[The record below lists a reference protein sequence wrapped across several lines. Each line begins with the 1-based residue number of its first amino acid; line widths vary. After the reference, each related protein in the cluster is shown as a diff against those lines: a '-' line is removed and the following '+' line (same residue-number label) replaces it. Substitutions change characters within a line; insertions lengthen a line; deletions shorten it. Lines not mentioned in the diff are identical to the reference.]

1 MSGVSGA
8 RKKARRSQE
17 IADELAPALQLMV
30 GNLRIGRDV
39 LSSFSEVADTV
50 NGPLHGIFADVLA
63 ETRLGAPL
71 GEVLQRAADAEQERH
86 LAIVASAF
94 SLHSRHGGSL
104 VEIMEAVIETIEEE
118 DKVRRD
124 VRSITADGR
133 LSAIVLLAMP
143 PVVLL
148 FVSALNPGYAA
159 PLVTDPLGR
168 MFSVIGAVLGFTGW
182 RWLRRLGNPRVVL

>member
-1 MSGVSGA
+1 MRAIAA
-8 RKKARRSQE
+8 RGRREARSRE

-30 GNLRIGRDV
+30 GNLKIGRDV
-39 LSSFSEVADTV
+39 LSSFAEVAETA
-50 NGPLHGIFADVLA
+50 NGPLHDVFADVLA
-63 ETRLGAPL
+63 QTQLGAPL
-71 GEVLQRAADAEQERH
+71 GDVLQNRADEEHERH

-94 SLHSRHGGSL
+94 SLHAHHGGSL

-143 PVVLL
+143 PAVLL

-168 MFSVIGAVLGFTGW
+168 TFSVVGVFLGITGW
-182 RWLRRLGNPRVVL
+182 QWLRRLGNPRVIL

>member
-1 MSGVSGA
+1 MTPVS
-8 RKKARRSQE
+8 RRRQRERRSQA

-39 LSSFSEVADTV
+39 LSSFAEVAETV
-50 NGPLHGIFADVLA
+50 NEPLRGVFTDVLA
-63 ETRLGAPL
+63 GTRLGSPL

-86 LAIVASAF
+86 LAIVASAL

-143 PVVLL
+143 PIVLL

-168 MFSVIGAVLGFTGW
+168 TFSVIGVVLGLTGW

>member
-1 MSGVSGA
+1 MIRPGTA
-8 RKKARRSQE
+8 RRRERRSQG

-39 LSSFSEVADTV
+39 LSSLEETAATV
-50 NGPLHGIFADVLA
+50 HGPLQGILADVLA

-71 GEVLQRAADAEQERH
+71 GEVLQRRADAENERH
-86 LAIVASAF
+86 LAIVASALG
-94 SLHSRHGGSL
+94 LHSRHGGSL

-133 LSAIVLLAMP
+133 LSAIVLLVMP

-168 MFSVIGAVLGFTGW
+168 AMSAVGIVLGVTGW